1 MKTLAMKK
9 AGIKGLSQRKGL
21 TGKRLSGTGRT
32 AGRKITLGRLERLA
46 LSVVRGVIIFG
57 ICFVILYPIYLKL
70 SVSLM
75 DEKDLYDA
83 TVKYVPRHFTLDNY
97 KKVLEGLDYW
107 KSLLSTAALSAGVS
121 LLQMGACM
129 LTAYSFA
136 RFRFPG
142 KKLLFGCVIFS
153 LIVPPQ
159 IVMLPMFMKFRFFD
173 IFSIFMAVTGSSVNL
188 INTPWPMLIQAV
200 TCTGFKNGLYIY
212 MLRQFFKGMPKE
224 LEEAAFVDGC
234 GKFRTFAQIMVPS
247 AVPMMVTVFLF
258 GFVWQWTDSFYT
270 GMFMPKAALFSN
282 KLSALATVLHKQYAA
297 MGGNMNFVSPGFAS
311 QMNNTGSL
319 LVILPLILLYLV
331 CQRYFVE
338 GIERSGI
345 VG

>member
-1 MKTLAMKK
+1 MKAY
-9 AGIKGLSQRKGL
+9 AI
-21 TGKRLSGTGRT
+21 GK
-32 AGRKITLGRLERLA
+32 AGRKGRTGNRKKLTLSRMERFA
-46 LSVVRGVIIFG
+46 MAVVRGVIIFG

-75 DEKDLYDA
+75 DESDLYDA
-83 TVKYVPRHFTLDNY
+83 TVKYVPKHFTLENY
-97 KKVLEGLDYW
+97 GKVLEGLEYG
-107 KSLLSTAALSAGVS
+107 KSIVLTALLSAGVS

-173 IFSIFMAVTGSSVNL
+173 IFSLFKIFTGSTINL
-188 INTPWPMLIQAV
+188 IDTPWPMLIQAV

-212 MLRQFFKGMPKE
+212 MLRQFFKGLPKE

-234 GKFRTFAQIMVPS
+234 GKLRTFLQIMVPS
-247 AVPMMVTVFLF
+247 SLPMMVTVFLF

-270 GMFMPKAALFSN
+270 NMYIPKASLLAN
-282 KLSALATVLHKQYAA
+282 KLNSLAAVLNKQYSD
-297 MGGNMNFVSPGFAS
+297 MGGSMNFVSPGFAS

-331 CQRYFVE
+331 CQKYFVE

>member
-1 MKTLAMKK
+1 MEKH
-9 AGIKGLSQRKGL
+9 GIKRNRRKM
-21 TGKRLSGTGRT
+21 TT
-32 AGRKITLGRLERLA
+32 ARLGRLA
-46 LSVVRGVIIFG
+46 VAIVRGVIIFG

-75 DEKDLYDA
+75 AEKDLYDA
-83 TVKYVPRHFTLDNY
+83 TVKYIPRNFTLDNY

-107 KSLLSTAALSAGVS
+107 KSFLNTTILSAGVS
-121 LLQMGACM
+121 LLQMIACM

-142 KKLLFGCVIFS
+142 KKLLFGCVILS

-173 IFSIFMAVTGSSVNL
+173 IFHIFEAVTGSSLNL
-188 INTPWPMLIQAV
+188 IDTPWPMLIQAV

-234 GKFRTFAQIMVPS
+234 GKLRTFVQIMVPS

-270 GMFMPKAALFSN
+270 NMYLPKAALFANNLNS
-282 KLSALATVLHKQYAA
+282 LAAVLNKQYSD
-297 MGGNMNFVSPGFAS
+297 MGGSMNFVSPAFAS

-331 CQRYFVE
+331 CQKYFVE

>member
-1 MKTLAMKK
+1 MQRKAYPMKT
-9 AGIKGLSQRKGL
+9 AGIKWNK
-21 TGKRLSGTGRT
+21 K
-32 AGRKITLGRLERLA
+32 KITAARLERLGLA
-46 LSVVRGVIIFG
+46 IVRGVIIFG
-57 ICFVILYPIYLKL
+57 ICFVILYPLYLKL

-83 TVKYVPRHFTLDNY
+83 AVKYVPRHMTFENY
-97 KKVLEGLDYW
+97 AKVLEGLDYW
-107 KSLLSTAALSAGVS
+107 KSLLCTAALSAGVA
-121 LLQMGACM
+121 LLQLGACM

-142 KKLLFGCVIFS
+142 KNILFGCVILS
-153 LIVPPQ
+153 LVVPPQ
-159 IVMLPMFMKFRFFD
+159 IVMLPMFMKFRYFD
-173 IFSIFMAVTGSSVNL
+173 LFSILKTTTGSTVNL
-188 INTPWPMLIQAV
+188 IGTPWPMLIQAV

-212 MLRQFFKGMPKE
+212 MLRQFFKGLPKE
-224 LEEAAFVDGC
+224 LEEAACVDGC
-234 GKFRTFAQIMVPS
+234 GKLRTFVQIMVPS

-270 GMFMPKAALFSN
+270 NMYLSGTTLLSN
-282 KLSALATVLHKQYAA
+282 KLSSLATVLHHQYSS
-297 MGGNMNFVSPGFAS
+297 MGGTMNFVSPGFAS

-319 LVILPLILLYLV
+319 LVILPLVLLYLV
-331 CQRYFVE
+331 CQKYFVE

>member
-1 MKTLAMKK
+1 MKAYAIGKQRKT
-9 AGIKGLSQRKGL
+9 GIKRNRKKFTLSRM
-21 TGKRLSGTGRT
+21 
-32 AGRKITLGRLERLA
+32 ERIALA
-46 LSVVRGVIIFG
+46 VVRGVIIFG
-57 ICFVILYPIYLKL
+57 ICFVILYPMYLKF

-75 DEKDLYDA
+75 NESDLYDA
-83 TVKYVPRHFTLDNY
+83 TVKYVPKHFTLENY
-97 KKVLEGLDYW
+97 RRVLKGLEYW
-107 KSLLSTAALSAGVS
+107 KSMAHTALLSAGVS
-121 LLQMGACM
+121 LLQMVACM

-173 IFSIFMAVTGSSVNL
+173 IFSIFKTITGSSLNL
-188 INTPWPMLIQAV
+188 IDTPWPMLIQAV

-212 MLRQFFKGMPKE
+212 MLRQFFKGLPKE

-234 GKFRTFAQIMVPS
+234 GKFRTFIQIMVPS
-247 AVPMMVTVFLF
+247 SLPMMVTVFLF

-270 GMFMPKAALFSN
+270 NMYIPKASLLAN
-282 KLSALATVLHKQYAA
+282 KLNSLATVMHQQYSS

-331 CQRYFVE
+331 CQKYFVE

>member
-1 MKTLAMKK
+1 MKAYAIGKQRGT
-9 AGIKGLSQRKGL
+9 GIKRNRKKFTLSRM
-21 TGKRLSGTGRT
+21 
-32 AGRKITLGRLERLA
+32 ERIALA
-46 LSVVRGVIIFG
+46 VVRGVIIFG
-57 ICFVILYPIYLKL
+57 ICFVILYPMYLKF

-75 DEKDLYDA
+75 NESDLYDA
-83 TVKYVPRHFTLDNY
+83 TVKYVPKHFTLENY
-97 KKVLEGLDYW
+97 RRVLKGLEYW
-107 KSLLSTAALSAGVS
+107 KSMAHTALLSAGVS
-121 LLQMGACM
+121 LLQMVACM

-173 IFSIFMAVTGSSVNL
+173 IFSIFKTITGSSLNL
-188 INTPWPMLIQAV
+188 IDTPWPMLIQAV

-212 MLRQFFKGMPKE
+212 MLRQFFKGLPKE

-234 GKFRTFAQIMVPS
+234 GKFRTFIQIMVPS
-247 AVPMMVTVFLF
+247 SLPMMVTVFLF

-270 GMFMPKAALFSN
+270 NMYIPKASLLAN
-282 KLSALATVLHKQYAA
+282 KLNSLATVMHQQYSS

-331 CQRYFVE
+331 CQKYFVE

>member
-1 MKTLAMKK
+1 MKAYAIGKQRKT
-9 AGIKGLSQRKGL
+9 GIKRNRKKFTLSRM
-21 TGKRLSGTGRT
+21 
-32 AGRKITLGRLERLA
+32 ERIALA
-46 LSVVRGVIIFG
+46 VVRGVIIFG
-57 ICFVILYPIYLKL
+57 ICFVILYPMYLKF

-75 DEKDLYDA
+75 NESDLYDA
-83 TVKYVPRHFTLDNY
+83 TVKYVPKHFTLENY
-97 KKVLEGLDYW
+97 RRVLKGLEYW
-107 KSLLSTAALSAGVS
+107 KSMAHTALLSAGVS
-121 LLQMGACM
+121 LLQMVACM

-173 IFSIFMAVTGSSVNL
+173 IFSIFKTITGSSLNL
-188 INTPWPMLIQAV
+188 IDTPWPMLIQAV

-212 MLRQFFKGMPKE
+212 MLRQFFKGLPKE

-234 GKFRTFAQIMVPS
+234 GKFRTFIQIMVPS
-247 AVPMMVTVFLF
+247 SLPMMVTVFLF

-270 GMFMPKAALFSN
+270 NMYIPKASLLAN
-282 KLSALATVLHKQYAA
+282 KLNSLATVMNQQYSS

-331 CQRYFVE
+331 CQKYFVE

>member
-1 MKTLAMKK
+1 MKAYAIQKKEKTGIRRNRKKLTLSRM
-9 AGIKGLSQRKGL
+9 
-21 TGKRLSGTGRT
+21 
-32 AGRKITLGRLERLA
+32 ERIALA
-46 LSVVRGVIIFG
+46 VVRGVIIFG
-57 ICFVILYPIYLKL
+57 ICFVILYPMYLKL

-75 DEKDLYDA
+75 NESDLYDA
-83 TVKYVPRHFTLDNY
+83 TVKYVPKHFTLDNY
-97 KKVLEGLDYW
+97 RKVLKGLEYW
-107 KSLLSTAALSAGVS
+107 KSMAFTALLSAGVS
-121 LLQMGACM
+121 LLQMAACM

-173 IFSIFMAVTGSSVNL
+173 IFSIFKTITGSSLNL
-188 INTPWPMLIQAV
+188 IDTPWPMLIQAV

-212 MLRQFFKGMPKE
+212 MLRQFFKGLPKE

-234 GKFRTFAQIMVPS
+234 GKFRTFIQIMVPS
-247 AVPMMVTVFLF
+247 SLPMMVTVFLF

-270 GMFMPKAALFSN
+270 NMYIPKASLLAN
-282 KLSALATVLHKQYAA
+282 KLNSLATVMHQQYSD
-297 MGGNMNFVSPGFAS
+297 MGGSMTFVSPGFAS

-319 LVILPLILLYLV
+319 LVILPLIILYLV
-331 CQRYFVE
+331 CQKYFVE

>member
-1 MKTLAMKK
+1 MKAYAIGKQRKT
-9 AGIKGLSQRKGL
+9 GIKRNRKKFTLSRM
-21 TGKRLSGTGRT
+21 
-32 AGRKITLGRLERLA
+32 ERIALA
-46 LSVVRGVIIFG
+46 VVRGVIIFG
-57 ICFVILYPIYLKL
+57 ICFVILYPMYLKF

-75 DEKDLYDA
+75 NESDLYDA
-83 TVKYVPRHFTLDNY
+83 TVKYVPKHFTLENY
-97 KKVLEGLDYW
+97 RRVLKGLEYW
-107 KSLLSTAALSAGVS
+107 KSMAHTALLSAGVS
-121 LLQMGACM
+121 LLQMVACM

-173 IFSIFMAVTGSSVNL
+173 IFSIFKTITGSSLNL
-188 INTPWPMLIQAV
+188 IDTTWPMLIQAV

-212 MLRQFFKGMPKE
+212 MLRQFFKGLPKE

-234 GKFRTFAQIMVPS
+234 GKFRTFIQIMVPS
-247 AVPMMVTVFLF
+247 SLPMMVTVFLF

-270 GMFMPKAALFSN
+270 NMYIPKASLLAN
-282 KLSALATVLHKQYAA
+282 KLNSLATVMHQQYSS

-331 CQRYFVE
+331 CQKYFVE

>member
-1 MKTLAMKK
+1 MKAYAIGK
-9 AGIKGLSQRKGL
+9 AGIRKSR
-21 TGKRLSGTGRT
+21 KR
-32 AGRKITLGRLERLA
+32 ITVARLERLA
-46 LSVVRGVIIFG
+46 LAIVRGVIIFG
-57 ICFVILYPIYLKL
+57 ICFVILYPIYLKF

-75 DEKDLYDA
+75 DERDLYDA
-83 TVKYVPRHFTLDNY
+83 TVKYVPKHFTLENY
-97 KKVLEGLDYW
+97 RKVLEGLDYW
-107 KSLLSTAALSAGVS
+107 KSLLNTALLSAGVS
-121 LLQMGACM
+121 VLQMAACM

-136 RFRFPG
+136 KFRFPG
-142 KKLLFGCVIFS
+142 KSLLFGCVIFS

-173 IFSIFMAVTGSSVNL
+173 IFHIFEAVTGSSVNL
-188 INTPWPMLIQAV
+188 IDTPWPMLIQAV
-200 TCTGFKNGLYIY
+200 TCIGFKNGLYIY
-212 MLRQFFKGMPKE
+212 MLRQFFKGLPKE

-234 GKFRTFAQIMVPS
+234 GKLRTFVQIMVPS
-247 AVPMMVTVFLF
+247 TVPMMVTVFLF

-270 GMFMPKAALFSN
+270 NMYIPKATLLAN
-282 KLSALATVLHKQYAA
+282 KLNSLAAVLNKQYAD

-338 GIERSGI
+338 GIGRSGI

>member
-1 MKTLAMKK
+1 MERIALA
-9 AGIKGLSQRKGL
+9 
-21 TGKRLSGTGRT
+21 
-32 AGRKITLGRLERLA
+32 
-46 LSVVRGVIIFG
+46 VVRGVIIFG
-57 ICFVILYPIYLKL
+57 ICFVILYPMYLKL

-75 DEKDLYDA
+75 NESDLYDA
-83 TVKYVPRHFTLDNY
+83 TVKYVPKHFTLENY
-97 KKVLEGLDYW
+97 SKVLKGLEYW
-107 KSLLSTAALSAGVS
+107 KSMALTALLSAGVS
-121 LLQMGACM
+121 LLQMVACM

-173 IFSIFMAVTGSSVNL
+173 IFSIFKTLTGSSLNL
-188 INTPWPMLIQAV
+188 IDTPWPMLIQAV

-212 MLRQFFKGMPKE
+212 MLRQFFKGLPKE

-234 GKFRTFAQIMVPS
+234 GKFRTFVQIMVPS
-247 AVPMMVTVFLF
+247 SLPMMVTVFLF

-270 GMFMPKAALFSN
+270 NMYIPKASLLAN
-282 KLSALATVLHKQYAA
+282 KLNSLATVMHQQYSD
-297 MGGNMNFVSPGFAS
+297 MGGNMTFVSPGFAS

-331 CQRYFVE
+331 CQKYFVE

>member
-1 MKTLAMKK
+1 MKAFAMRKT
-9 AGIKGLSQRKGL
+9 GIKRN
-21 TGKRLSGTGRT
+21 R
-32 AGRKITLGRLERLA
+32 RKITISRMERLA
-46 LSVVRGVIIFG
+46 LSIVRGVIIFG

-75 DEKDLYDA
+75 DERDLYDA
-83 TVKYVPRHFTLDNY
+83 TVKYVPKNFTLDNY
-97 KKVLEGLDYW
+97 RKVMKGLDYW
-107 KSLLSTAALSAGVS
+107 KSMLYTAALSAGVS
-121 LLQMGACM
+121 LLQMTACM

-159 IVMLPMFMKFRFFD
+159 IIMLPMFMKFRFFN
-173 IFSIFMAVTGSSVNL
+173 VLGSTLNL
-188 INTPWPMLIQAV
+188 IDTPWPMLIQAV

-212 MLRQFFKGMPKE
+212 MLRQFFKGLPKE

-234 GKFRTFAQIMVPS
+234 GKFRTFVQIMVPS
-247 AVPMMVTVFLF
+247 SLPMMVTVFLF

-270 GMFMPKAALFSN
+270 NMYIPNASLLAN
-282 KLSALATVLHKQYAA
+282 KLNSLATVLNRQYAD

-319 LVILPLILLYLV
+319 LVILPLILLYLI
-331 CQRYFVE
+331 CQKYFVE

>member
-1 MKTLAMKK
+1 
-9 AGIKGLSQRKGL
+9 
-21 TGKRLSGTGRT
+21 
-32 AGRKITLGRLERLA
+32 
-46 LSVVRGVIIFG
+46 
-57 ICFVILYPIYLKL
+57 
-70 SVSLM
+70 M

-83 TVKYVPRHFTLDNY
+83 AVKYVPRHFTLENY
-97 KKVLEGLDYW
+97 RKVLEGLDYW
-107 KSLLSTAALSAGVS
+107 KSLFYTALMSAAVS
-121 LLQMGACM
+121 LLQVISCM

-142 KKLLFGCVIFS
+142 KNILFGCVILS
-153 LIVPPQ
+153 LVVPPQ

-173 IFSIFMAVTGSSVNL
+173 IFSIFRTITGSSVNL
-188 INTPWPMLIQAV
+188 VGTPWPILIQAI

-212 MLRQFFKGMPKE
+212 MLRQFFKGLPKE

-234 GKFRTFAQIMVPS
+234 GKLRTFGQIMVPS
-247 AVPMMVTVFLF
+247 SIPMMVTVFLF

-270 GMFMPKAALFSN
+270 SMYMPSASMFSN
-282 KLSALATVLHKQYAA
+282 KLSSLATVLHQQYSN
-297 MGGNMNFVSPGFAS
+297 MGGTMTFVSPGFAS

-319 LVILPLILLYLV
+319 LVILPLILLYLL
-331 CQRYFVE
+331 CQKYFVE

>member
-1 MKTLAMKK
+1 MKAYAIQKKGKTGMKRNRKKLTLSRM
-9 AGIKGLSQRKGL
+9 
-21 TGKRLSGTGRT
+21 
-32 AGRKITLGRLERLA
+32 ERIALA
-46 LSVVRGVIIFG
+46 VVRGVIIFG
-57 ICFVILYPIYLKL
+57 ICFVILYPMYLKL

-75 DEKDLYDA
+75 NESDLYDA
-83 TVKYVPRHFTLDNY
+83 TVKYVPKHFTLDNY
-97 KKVLEGLDYW
+97 RKVLKGLEYW
-107 KSLLSTAALSAGVS
+107 KSMAFTALLSAGVS
-121 LLQMGACM
+121 LLQMAACM

-173 IFSIFMAVTGSSVNL
+173 IFSIFKTITGNPLNL
-188 INTPWPMLIQAV
+188 IDTPWPMLIQAV

-212 MLRQFFKGMPKE
+212 MLRQFFKGLPKE

-234 GKFRTFAQIMVPS
+234 GKFRTFIQIMVPS
-247 AVPMMVTVFLF
+247 SLPMMVTVFLF

-270 GMFMPKAALFSN
+270 NMYIPKASLLAN
-282 KLSALATVLHKQYAA
+282 KLNSLATVMHQQYSD
-297 MGGNMNFVSPGFAS
+297 MGGSMTFVSPGFAS

-331 CQRYFVE
+331 CQKYFVE

>member
-1 MKTLAMKK
+1 MKARSMGK
-9 AGIKGLSQRKGL
+9 AKIKRNRK
-21 TGKRLSGTGRT
+21 R
-32 AGRKITLGRLERLA
+32 ITVGRLERFA
-46 LSVVRGVIIFG
+46 SAIVRGVIIFG

-83 TVKYVPRHFTLDNY
+83 TVKYIPKHFTLGNY
-97 KKVLEGLDYW
+97 RKVLQGLEYW
-107 KSLLSTAALSAGVS
+107 KSLLYTAVLSAGVS
-121 LLQMGACM
+121 VLQVVSCM

-142 KKLLFGCVIFS
+142 RNLLFGCVIFS

-173 IFSIFMAVTGSSVNL
+173 VFSLFKAVTGSTVNL
-188 INTPWPMLIQAV
+188 IDTPWPMLIQAV

-212 MLRQFFKGMPKE
+212 MLRQFFKGLPKE
-224 LEEAAFVDGC
+224 LEEAAFMDGC
-234 GKFRTFAQIMVPS
+234 GKLRTFVQIMVPS
-247 AVPMMVTVFLF
+247 TVPMMVTVFLF

-270 GMFMPKAALFSN
+270 GMFMSKAALFSN
-282 KLSALATVLHKQYAA
+282 KLSSLATVLHKQYAA
-297 MGGNMNFVSPGFAS
+297 MGGDMNFVSPGFAS

-319 LVILPLILLYLV
+319 LVILPLVLLYLV
-331 CQRYFVE
+331 CQKYFVE
-338 GIERSGI
+338 GIGRSGI

>member
-1 MKTLAMKK
+1 MKAYAIGKMKVRGNRKRITLA
-9 AGIKGLSQRKGL
+9 
-21 TGKRLSGTGRT
+21 
-32 AGRKITLGRLERLA
+32 RLERFA
-46 LSVVRGVIIFG
+46 MAVVRGVIIFG
-57 ICFVILYPIYLKL
+57 ICFVILYPIYLKF
-70 SVSLM
+70 SVSM
-75 DEKDLYDA
+75 MEERDLYDA
-83 TVKYVPRHFTLDNY
+83 TVKYVPKHFTLDNY
-97 KKVLEGLDYW
+97 RKVISGLDYW
-107 KSLLSTAALSAGVS
+107 KSLLNTALLSVGVS
-121 LLQMGACM
+121 VLQMMACM
-129 LTAYSFA
+129 FTAYSFA

-142 KKLLFGCVIFS
+142 KNLLFGCVIFS

-173 IFSIFMAVTGSSVNL
+173 IFSVFQTFTGSTLNL
-188 INTPWPMLIQAV
+188 IDTPWPMLIQAV

-212 MLRQFFKGMPKE
+212 MLRQFFKGLPKE

-234 GKFRTFAQIMVPS
+234 GKFRTFMQIMVPS
-247 AVPMMVTVFLF
+247 TVPMMVTVFLF

-270 GMFMPKAALFSN
+270 NMYIPKATILAN
-282 KLSALATVLHKQYAA
+282 KLNSLATVLNQQYSD

-319 LVILPLILLYLV
+319 LVILPLILLYLF
-331 CQRYFVE
+331 CQKYFVE

>member
-1 MKTLAMKK
+1 MKAYAIGK
-9 AGIKGLSQRKGL
+9 AGIRKSR
-21 TGKRLSGTGRT
+21 KR
-32 AGRKITLGRLERLA
+32 ITVARLERLA
-46 LSVVRGVIIFG
+46 LAIVRGVIIFG
-57 ICFVILYPIYLKL
+57 ICFVILYPIYLKF

-83 TVKYVPRHFTLDNY
+83 TVKYVPKHFTLENY
-97 KKVLEGLDYW
+97 RKVLEGLDYW
-107 KSLLSTAALSAGVS
+107 KSLLNTALLSAGVS
-121 LLQMGACM
+121 VLQMAACM

-142 KKLLFGCVIFS
+142 KSLLFGCVIFS

-173 IFSIFMAVTGSSVNL
+173 IFHIFEAVTGSSVNL
-188 INTPWPMLIQAV
+188 IDTPWPMLIQAV
-200 TCTGFKNGLYIY
+200 TCIGFKNGLYIY
-212 MLRQFFKGMPKE
+212 MLRQFFKGLPKE

-234 GKFRTFAQIMVPS
+234 GKLRTFVQIMVPS
-247 AVPMMVTVFLF
+247 TVPMMVTVFLF
-258 GFVWQWTDSFYT
+258 GFVWQWTDFFYT
-270 GMFMPKAALFSN
+270 NMYIPKATLLAN
-282 KLSALATVLHKQYAA
+282 KLNSLAAVLNKQYAD

-338 GIERSGI
+338 GIGRSGI

>member
-1 MKTLAMKK
+1 MKAYAMGKTER
-9 AGIKGLSQRKGL
+9 AGIGRNRKKF
-21 TGKRLSGTGRT
+21 TVARM
-32 AGRKITLGRLERLA
+32 ERLA
-46 LSVVRGVIIFG
+46 LAIVRGVIIFG

-75 DEKDLYDA
+75 NESDLYDA
-83 TVKYVPRHFTLDNY
+83 TVKYVPKHFTAENY
-97 KKVLEGLDYW
+97 GKVLKGLDYW
-107 KSLLSTAALSAGVS
+107 KSAALTALLSAGVS
-121 LLQMGACM
+121 LLQVVACM
-129 LTAYSFA
+129 FTAYSFA

-142 KKLLFGCVIFS
+142 KNLLFGCVIFS

-173 IFSIFMAVTGSSVNL
+173 IFSIFKTLTGSTLNL
-188 INTPWPMLIQAV
+188 TNTAWPMLIQAV

-212 MLRQFFKGMPKE
+212 MLRQFFKGLPKE
-224 LEEAAFVDGC
+224 LEEAALVDGC
-234 GKFRTFAQIMVPS
+234 GKLRTFLQIMVPS
-247 AVPMMVTVFLF
+247 SVPMMVTVFLF

-270 GMFMPKAALFSN
+270 NMYMPNASLLAN
-282 KLSALATVLHKQYAA
+282 KLNSLATVMHQQYST

-319 LVILPLILLYLV
+319 LVILPLIFLYLV
-331 CQRYFVE
+331 CQKYFVE

>member
-1 MKTLAMKK
+1 MKAYAIQKK
-9 AGIKGLSQRKGL
+9 GKTGIKRNRKKL
-21 TGKRLSGTGRT
+21 TMSRM
-32 AGRKITLGRLERLA
+32 ERIALA
-46 LSVVRGVIIFG
+46 VVRGVIIFG
-57 ICFVILYPIYLKL
+57 ICFVILYPMYLKL

-75 DEKDLYDA
+75 NESDLYDA
-83 TVKYVPRHFTLDNY
+83 TVKYVPKHFTLENY
-97 KKVLEGLDYW
+97 SKVLKGLEYW
-107 KSLLSTAALSAGVS
+107 KSMALTALLSAGVS
-121 LLQMGACM
+121 LLQMVACM

-173 IFSIFMAVTGSSVNL
+173 IFSIFKTLTGSSLNL
-188 INTPWPMLIQAV
+188 IDTPWPMLIQAV

-212 MLRQFFKGMPKE
+212 MLRQFFKGLPKE

-234 GKFRTFAQIMVPS
+234 GKFRTFVQIMVPS
-247 AVPMMVTVFLF
+247 SLPMMVTVFLF

-270 GMFMPKAALFSN
+270 NMYIPKASLLAN
-282 KLSALATVLHKQYAA
+282 KLNSLATVMHQQYSD
-297 MGGNMNFVSPGFAS
+297 MGGNMTFVSPGFAS

-331 CQRYFVE
+331 CQKYFVE

>member
-1 MKTLAMKK
+1 MKV
-9 AGIKGLSQRKGL
+9 RR
-21 TGKRLSGTGRT
+21 TGKKLMPARLG
-32 AGRKITLGRLERLA
+32 RLA
-46 LSVVRGVIIFG
+46 LSVVRGVIVFG

-83 TVKYVPRHFTLDNY
+83 TVKYVPKHFTLHNY
-97 KKVLEGLDYW
+97 KMVLSGLEYG
-107 KSLLSTAALSAGVS
+107 KSFLGTALLSAGVS
-121 LLQMGACM
+121 LCQLIACM
-129 LTAYSFA
+129 LTAYGFA

-142 KKLLFGCVIFS
+142 KNLLFGCVIFT

-159 IVMLPMFMKFRFFD
+159 IIMLPMFMHFRFFSL
-173 IFSIFMAVTGSSVNL
+173 FGMTVNL
-188 INTPWPMLIQAV
+188 IDTPWPMLIQAI

-212 MLRQFFKGMPKE
+212 MLRQFFKGLPKE

-234 GKFRTFAQIMVPS
+234 GRLRTFLQIMVPS
-247 AVPMMVTVFLF
+247 SVPMMVTVFLF

-270 GMFMPKAALFSN
+270 GMYLPKAALFSN
-282 KLSALATVLHKQYAA
+282 KLSALATVLGNQYENN
-297 MGGNMNFVSPGFAS
+297 GGSMNFVSPGFAS
-311 QMNNTGSL
+311 MVNNTGSL
-319 LVILPLILLYLV
+319 MVILPLIILYLF
-331 CQRYFVE
+331 CQKYFVE

>member
-1 MKTLAMKK
+1 MKAYAIQKKGKTGIRRNRKKLTMSRMERIALA
-9 AGIKGLSQRKGL
+9 
-21 TGKRLSGTGRT
+21 
-32 AGRKITLGRLERLA
+32 
-46 LSVVRGVIIFG
+46 VVRGVIIFG
-57 ICFVILYPIYLKL
+57 ICFVILYPMYLKL

-75 DEKDLYDA
+75 NESDLYDA
-83 TVKYVPRHFTLDNY
+83 TVKYVPKHFTLENY
-97 KKVLEGLDYW
+97 SKVLKGLEYW
-107 KSLLSTAALSAGVS
+107 KSMALTALLSAGVS
-121 LLQMGACM
+121 LLQMVACM

-173 IFSIFMAVTGSSVNL
+173 IFSIFKTLTGSSLNL
-188 INTPWPMLIQAV
+188 IDTPWPMLIQAV

-212 MLRQFFKGMPKE
+212 MLRQFFKGLPKE

-234 GKFRTFAQIMVPS
+234 GKFRTFVQIMVPS
-247 AVPMMVTVFLF
+247 SLPMMVTVFLF

-270 GMFMPKAALFSN
+270 NMYIPKASLLAN
-282 KLSALATVLHKQYAA
+282 KLNSLATVMHQQYSD
-297 MGGNMNFVSPGFAS
+297 MGGNMTFVSPGFAS

-331 CQRYFVE
+331 CQKYFVE

>member
-1 MKTLAMKK
+1 MQMKAYSIGALGKK
-9 AGIKGLSQRKGL
+9 RNRK
-21 TGKRLSGTGRT
+21 
-32 AGRKITLGRLERLA
+32 KITVARLERLA
-46 LSVVRGVIIFG
+46 LAIVRGVIIFG
-57 ICFVILYPIYLKL
+57 ICFVILYPIYLKF

-75 DEKDLYDA
+75 DEQDLYDA
-83 TVKYVPRHFTLDNY
+83 TVKYVPKHFTLENY
-97 KKVLEGLDYW
+97 GKVLKGLDYW
-107 KSLLSTAALSAGVS
+107 KSLLNTAALSAGVS
-121 LLQMGACM
+121 LLQVIACM

-142 KKLLFGCVIFS
+142 KNLLFGCVILT

-173 IFSIFMAVTGSSVNL
+173 IFSIFQTATGSPVNL
-188 INTPWPMLIQAV
+188 VGTPWPMLIQAA
-200 TCTGFKNGLYIY
+200 TCMGFKNGLYIY
-212 MLRQFFKGMPKE
+212 MLRQFFKGLPKE

-234 GKFRTFAQIMVPS
+234 GKLRTFIQIMVPS
-247 AVPMMVTVFLF
+247 SVPMMVTVFLF

-270 GMFMPKAALFSN
+270 SMYIPGTALFAN
-282 KLSALATVLHKQYAA
+282 KLGGLATVIHQQYAS

-319 LVILPLILLYLV
+319 LVILPLILMYLF
-331 CQRYFVE
+331 CQKYFVE